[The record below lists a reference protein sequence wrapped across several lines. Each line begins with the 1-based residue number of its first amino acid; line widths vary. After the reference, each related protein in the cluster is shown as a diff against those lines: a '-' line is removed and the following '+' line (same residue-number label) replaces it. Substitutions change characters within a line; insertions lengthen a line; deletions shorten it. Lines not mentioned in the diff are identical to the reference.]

1 MAATSDSDAE
11 STPAFASEDSPEI
24 SVCEGSPGR
33 VLFMESGN
41 SDGWIST
48 DFVVEPW
55 E

>member
-1 MAATSDSDAE
+1 MAATPESDAE
-11 STPAFASEDSPEI
+11 STPTLASADTPEI
-24 SVCEGSPGR
+24 AVCEGSPGR

-41 SDGWIST
+41 SDGWIAT